1 MNIKYLKYDE
11 LTGQIIDANNIL
23 VINMVGFAGIEIK
36 EESSTSNDDMIKLK
50 NSGFT
55 AEEVIAIKKANL

>member
-1 MNIKYLKYDE
+1 MSKQYLEYDVA
-11 LTGQIIDANNIL
+11 TGNIIDGTGLIVFTAT
-23 VINMVGFAGIEIK
+23 GFKPVALEK
-36 EESSTSNDDMIKLK
+36 DSTSIDDMIKLK

>member
-1 MNIKYLKYDE
+1 MSQMYLKYDVI
-11 LTGQIIDANNIL
+11 TGMITDASGIL
-23 VINMVGFAGIEIK
+23 VTTLMGFTPVDVK
-36 EESSTSNDDMIKLK
+36 ESTSTSIDDMIKLK